1 MNQQTGKYILKKCI
15 SCGEYFALYRYGKQH
30 DLCKTCRTAIYK
42 DKIFIRAQAAN
53 KLAARRK
60 RDEYLAERDAKA
72 PAVAVTT
79 TTKRN
84 SLGATIICESRGK
97 VPGGNRCTFNRY

>member
-1 MNQQTGKYILKKCI
+1 MNQQTGKYFLKKCI

-30 DLCKTCRTAIYK
+30 DLCKTCRAAIYK
-42 DKIFIRAQAAN
+42 DKIFTRQQANNRA
-53 KLAARRK
+53 AARRK
-60 RDEYLAERDAKA
+60 RDEYLAECDAKA

-79 TTKRN
+79 SVRHN
-84 SLGATIICESRGK
+84 SLGATIICECRGK